1 MKNWTTQ
8 AEQRLAEYLQE
19 RAVREGFVGEDAAD
33 LKVDLRRHIHEEAE
47 QSSGEAIGLLHLE
60 KILGHLDAGFKPQP
74 VPRPELEFP
83 VRKRGGF
90 LNWTFGVILPL
101 AVLILE
107 VFTSFCGSVFLNPTP
122 TWWHAAWI
130 AAVPAVNFWLLRG
143 GKVGNEGSRGLA
155 AGFALFTA
163 GFYGLLFLP
172 MIHWSIFGLIF
183 FGLGVLPLTPILAA
197 LSSWRIGRATQR
209 DSADAG
215 RFKSGWRLGAL
226 AAVMTLLTLE
236 GPALWTR
243 MNLSAAMAGGEKS
256 AAAIAR
262 LRAFHS
268 ERTLLT
274 ACYEGGRGM
283 WIATDISGWV
293 VRFCRTPWAVLD
305 DGGNWFQP
313 MSTETVRDVFFRVT
327 GKPFNSMKPPG
338 NRGNSLVGRGEVF
351 QEFDFDENHGGDEV
365 AMRLTNLDLA
375 QSRFDGHM
383 DAVSRIGYGEW
394 TMVFKNDS
402 SQAKE
407 ARCKVK
413 LPRDGRVS
421 RLTLWVN
428 GEPREA
434 AFSTVSKV
442 KAAYKAVAV
451 VQRRDPV
458 LVNMVGPDT
467 VMVQCFPVP
476 AHGEMKIR
484 FGVTAPFDDR
494 RWELPFVV
502 ERNFG
507 IADNL
512 ENAVWMQ
519 GDCAFELIGG
529 TKPVAANRDGPGYSL
544 PATLGSRSLMGS
556 GNALVTEPLPT
567 ATAVAWCEDRF
578 AIPEERFL
586 IREPTT
592 VNRPAAG
599 KLVVV
604 IDGSLSLAGAKDWIT
619 KSLGSQG
626 EGELVLVLA
635 DDQARRV
642 TPEELKSYSF
652 SGGRD
657 NESALREGFRLSR
670 ENDCPVVWIH
680 GPQAVRL
687 SRSEA
692 LLQLLE
698 RGTNHPVIYEV
709 EAVPGPNRLGEA
721 LYRTGCLRR
730 GPTLIEPEHDFT
742 RFLNDLRTERQEITW
757 HWKRAATPDGLTS
770 NKVWDQL
777 ARLWA
782 GTTAEN
788 PAAVLTDAAR
798 AELAARY
805 QLVTPWSGAVV
816 LETQQQYDEHGL
828 KPADGD
834 ATPKVPTVPEPSTS
848 LLVILTT
855 AAALMRRKRT
865 E

>member
-8 AEQRLAEYLQE
+8 AEQRLTEYLQE
-19 RAVREGFVGEDAAD
+19 RAAREGFDGEDALE
-33 LKVDLRRHIHEEAE
+33 LKEDLRRHIHEEAE
-47 QSSGEAIGLLHLE
+47 QSPSEAIGLLHLE
-60 KILGHLDAGFKPQP
+60 NILGRLDAGYKPQP
-74 VPRPELEFP
+74 VPRQELELP
-83 VRKRGGF
+83 MKKRGGF

-101 AVLILE
+101 GVVILE
-107 VFTSFCGSVFLNPTP
+107 VMTSFCGGVFFNPTP
-122 TWWHAAWI
+122 TWWHAAWL
-130 AAVPAVNFWLLRG
+130 AVVPAVNCWFLRG
-143 GKVGNEGSRGLA
+143 GKGGDDRTRGVA

-172 MIHWSIFGLIF
+172 MIHWAFFGLIF

-197 LSSWRIGRATQR
+197 FFSWRIGRATRR

-215 RFKSGWRLGAL
+215 RFKTGWRLGAL
-226 AAVMTLLTLE
+226 AAVMVLLTLE

-256 AAAIAR
+256 ATAIAR
-262 LRAFHS
+262 LRGFHS
-268 ERTLLT
+268 DRTLLK

-283 WIATDISGWV
+283 WMATDISGWV
-293 VRFCRTPWAVLD
+293 VSFCRAPLAVFNG
-305 DGGNWFQP
+305 GGNFQS
-313 MSTETVRDVFFRVT
+313 MNTETVRDVYFRVT

-338 NRGNSLVGRGEVF
+338 NRGSSLTGRGDVF
-351 QEFDFDENHGGDEV
+351 QELDFDENHGGDEV
-365 AMRLTNLDLA
+365 AMRLKDLDLA
-375 QSRFDGHM
+375 QSRFDGHV

-484 FGVTAPFDDR
+484 FGVTAPFDER

-519 GDCAFELIGG
+519 GDCAFELTGG
-529 TKPVAANRDGPGYSL
+529 TKLVAANRDGPGYSL
-544 PATLGSRSLMGS
+544 PATLGSMSLMGS
-556 GNALVTEPLPT
+556 GTALLTEPLP
-567 ATAVAWCEDRF
+567 AAAAVAWCEDRF
-578 AIPEERFL
+578 ATPEERFL

-592 VNRPAAG
+592 VTRPAAS

-604 IDGSLSLAGAKDWIT
+604 IDGSLSLAWAKDWIT
-619 KSLGSQG
+619 KSLGSQS
-626 EGELVLVLA
+626 ELVLVLA
-635 DDQARRV
+635 DDKARRV
-642 TPEELKSYSF
+642 TQEELQSYSF

-657 NESALREGFRLSR
+657 NESALREGVRLSR
-670 ENDCPVVWIH
+670 ENACPVVWIH

-687 SRSEA
+687 SQSEA

-698 RGTNHPVIYEV
+698 RGTTHPVIHEV
-709 EAVPGPNRLGEA
+709 EAVPGPNRLGES
-721 LYRTGCLRR
+721 LYQTGCLHR
-730 GPTLIEPEHDFT
+730 GPTMLDPQRDFT
-742 RFLNDLRTERQEITW
+742 QFLKDLRTERQETAW
-757 HWKRAATPDGLTS
+757 NWRRAATADSLTN

-782 GTTAEN
+782 ATTAEN
-788 PAAVLTDAAR
+788 PAANLTDAAR
-798 AELAARY
+798 SELAARY
-805 QLVTPWSGAVV
+805 QLVTPFSGAVV
-816 LETQQQYDEHGL
+816 LETQQQYKDHGL
-828 KPADGD
+828 TPADGD
-834 ATPKVPTVPEPSTS
+834 ATPKVPSVPEPSTS
-848 LLVILTT
+848 LLVILAT
-855 AAALMRRKRT
+855 AAAMMRRKRAA
-865 E
+865 

>member
-19 RAVREGFVGEDAAD
+19 RATREGFDGEDAVE
-33 LKVDLRRHIHEEAE
+33 LKEDLRRHIHEEAE
-47 QSSGEAIGLLHLE
+47 QCETAGIGLLHLE
-60 KILGHLDAGFKPQP
+60 NILGRLDSGYKPQP
-74 VPRPELEFP
+74 PPRRELDSQTK
-83 VRKRGGF
+83 KRGGF
-90 LNWTFGVILPL
+90 LNWTFGVVLPL
-101 AVLILE
+101 GVLLLE
-107 VFTSFCGSVFLNPTP
+107 VLTSFCGSVFFNPTP

-130 AAVPAVNFWLLRG
+130 AVVPVVNLWFMRG
-143 GKVGNEGSRGLA
+143 GKGGDDRTRGVA
-155 AGFALFTA
+155 AGFALLTA

-183 FGLGVLPLTPILAA
+183 FGLGVLPLTPVLAA
-197 LSSWRIGRATQR
+197 FCSWRIGRTTRR
-209 DSADAG
+209 DAADAS
-215 RFKSGWRLGAL
+215 RFKTGWRLGAL
-226 AAVMTLLTLE
+226 AAVAVLLTLE

-243 MNLSAAMAGGEKS
+243 MNLSAAVAGGEKS
-256 AAAIAR
+256 ATAITR

-268 ERTLLT
+268 DRTLLK

-283 WIATDISGWV
+283 AMATDISGWV
-293 VRFCRTPWAVLD
+293 LSFCRAPMATFGG
-305 DGGNWFQP
+305 GGNFQTLNP
-313 MSTETVRDVFFRVT
+313 ETVRDVYFRVT

-338 NRGNSLVGRGEVF
+338 DRGNSLVGRSDTF

-365 AMRLTNLDLA
+365 AMRLKNLDLA
-375 QSRFDGHM
+375 QSRFDGHV

-413 LPRDGRVS
+413 LPRAGRVS

-442 KAAYKAVAV
+442 KAAYNAVAV

-484 FGVTAPFDDR
+484 LGVTAPFEGR

-519 GDCAFELIGG
+519 GDCAFELTGG

-544 PATLGSRSLMGS
+544 PATLGSMSLMGS
-556 GNALVTEPLPT
+556 GTALVTEPLPDT
-567 ATAVAWCEDRF
+567 TEVEWCEDRF
-578 AIPEERFL
+578 AKPEERFL
-586 IREPTT
+586 IREATT
-592 VNRPAAG
+592 VTRPAAN

-619 KSLGSQG
+619 KSLGS

-635 DDQARRV
+635 DDKARRV
-642 TPEELKSYSF
+642 TLEELKRHSF
-652 SGGRD
+652 LGGRD
-657 NESALREGFRLSR
+657 NEPALREGIRLSR
-670 ENDCPVVWIH
+670 ENACPVVWIH

-687 SRSEA
+687 SQSEA

-698 RGTNHPVIYEV
+698 RGNSHPVIHEV
-709 EAVPGPNRLGEA
+709 EAVPGPNRLGES
-721 LYRTGCLRR
+721 LYRTGCLQR
-730 GPTLIEPEHDFT
+730 GPTLLAPEKDFT
-742 RFLNDLRTERQEITW
+742 QFLKDLRTERQEIGW
-757 HWKRAATPDGLTS
+757 HWKRAANADGLTTK
-770 NKVWDQL
+770 KVWDQL

-782 GTTAEN
+782 ATTAED
-788 PAAVLTDAAR
+788 PAANLTDAAR

-816 LETQQQYDEHGL
+816 LETQQQYNEHGL
-828 KPADGD
+828 TPADGD
-834 ATPKVPTVPEPSTS
+834 ATPKVPSVPEPSTS

-855 AAALMRRKRT
+855 AAALMRRKRAT
-865 E
+865 